1 MVQITAKAGSAED
14 SPSVTIEYEVPE
26 SLKDKVAKFGEDAVN
41 SRAGASIV
49 IDLQGWMR
57 SQLRAD
63 PPKTKKEIQKAA
75 DDWKPGTKKR
85 GKSTVEKATEAV
97 SKLSADERAAL
108 LKELKAEG

>member
-1 MVQITAKAGSAED
+1 MVQITAKAGSEDD
-14 SPSVTIEYEVPE
+14 SPSVTIEFDLPE
-26 SLKDKVAKFGEDAVN
+26 SLKDKVEKFGEDAVN

-63 PPKTKKEIQKAA
+63 PPKSKKKIQEAA
-75 DDWKPGTKKR
+75 DEWKPGTKKR
-85 GKSTVEKATEAV
+85 GKSTVEKATEAI

-108 LKELKAEG
+108 LAELKA